1 MANFLMDSVTEI
13 FSPFTLRVLLYCALL
28 PICYAIYFCRKTKST
43 LPWVAYND
51 EGLHNV
57 EKARKQWVEHCN
69 EIIDKGLREVKGAFQ
84 VQTDLG
90 PKIVLPNSFAEELRN
105 NDQMLF
111 SEAIEEE
118 LMATYS
124 GLTPISLVTFDH
136 VFQDLTRVNLTRSLD
151 AVTPELNEETRVSL
165 QRLLGDSE
173 EWQQTSLRTFF
184 NGLIV
189 RLSTRVFFG
198 KELCQNQEYLNH
210 VVSWGTLVLMVNITL
225 RQWPLLLRRVVHMLH
240 PLSRQLRNERAAT
253 SKIVAPII
261 HERLDQKQQG
271 QKSAKVSD
279 MVGWMEEIVQKK
291 KAKMDLVDGQLFM
304 AFVAVE
310 TTSTTV
316 AYLMLDLLDHPDA
329 IPRLRKEIISVLR
342 NGGWKKTSL
351 QQMKLLDSA
360 MKESQR
366 LHPLNMV
373 NMQRKVTRDITLSDG
388 TVLPK
393 GAHTFVRWES
403 RCSAETYPNPD
414 EFVVDRFLEKRES
427 GEAGASS
434 KWQFVTTSPDHMGF
448 GHGRQACPG
457 RFFASNEIKVAM
469 VHLLLKYDWAYT
481 DDGRKPVQV
490 VSNIP
495 IMPFEQNI
503 AFRRREMEDSIDF

>member
-1 MANFLMDSVTEI
+1 MVNFTMNSGTEI
-13 FSPFTLRVLLYCALL
+13 FSSFTLRALFYCALL
-28 PICYAIYFCRKTKST
+28 PICYAIYGGRKPKSS

-51 EGLHNV
+51 EGLRNV
-57 EKARKQWVEHCN
+57 EKARRQWVEHCN

-90 PKIVLPNSFAEELRN
+90 PKIILPNSFADELRN
-105 NDQMLF
+105 SQQLLF

-124 GLTPISLVTFDH
+124 GLTPISLVTFDN
-136 VFQDLTRVNLTRSLD
+136 VFQDLTRVSLTRSLD

-165 QRLLGDSE
+165 QKLLGDSE
-173 EWQQTSLRTFF
+173 EWQETPLRTFF

-198 KELCQNQEYLNH
+198 KELCQNQEYLDR
-210 VVSWGTLVLMVNITL
+210 VVSWGTLILMVNITL
-225 RQWPLLLRRVVHMLH
+225 RRWPLFFRRVVHMFH
-240 PLSRQLRNERAAT
+240 PLSRQLRKERAAT
-253 SKIVAPII
+253 SEIVAPII
-261 HERLDQKQQG
+261 NERLEQKQQG
-271 QKSAKVSD
+271 KQSAKVSD
-279 MVGWMEEIVQKK
+279 MVGWMEEIAQKK
-291 KAKMDLVDGQLFM
+291 KAKIDLVDGQLFM

-329 IPRLRKEIISVLR
+329 IPRLRKELFR
-342 NGGWKKTSL
+342 GWKKTSL

-373 NMQRKVTRDITLSDG
+373 DMQRKVTQNVTLSDG

-403 RCSAETYPNPD
+403 RCSAGTYPNPD

-434 KWQFVTTSPDHMGF
+434 KWQFVTTSSDHMGF

-481 DDGRKPVQV
+481 DDGRKPDQM

-495 IMPFEQNI
+495 IMSFEQKI
-503 AFRRREMEDSIDF
+503 AFRRREMEDGVL

>member
-1 MANFLMDSVTEI
+1 MVNFPTISVTEI
-13 FSPFTLRVLLYCALL
+13 FSPLTLIAFLYCALL
-28 PICYAIYFCRKTKST
+28 PICYALYCGRKPKST

-51 EGLHNV
+51 EGLCNV
-57 EKARKQWVEHCN
+57 EKARRQWVEHCN

-90 PKIVLPNSFAEELRN
+90 PKIILPNSFADELRN
-105 NDQMLF
+105 SQQLLF

-136 VFQDLTRVNLTRSLD
+136 VFQDLTRVNLTRSL
-151 AVTPELNEETRVSL
+151 
-165 QRLLGDSE
+165 
-173 EWQQTSLRTFF
+173 EWQEASLRTFF

-198 KELCQNQEYLNH
+198 KELCQNQKYLDH
-210 VVSWGTLVLMVNITL
+210 VVSWSTLVLMVNVTL
-225 RQWPLLLRRVVHMLH
+225 RRWPLSLRRVVHMFH

-261 HERLDQKQQG
+261 DERLKQKQQG
-271 QKSAKVSD
+271 KKSAKVSD

-291 KAKMDLVDGQLFM
+291 KAKMNLVDGQLFM

-329 IPRLRKEIISVLR
+329 ISRLRKEIISVLR
-342 NGGWKKTSL
+342 DSGWKKTSL

-366 LHPLNMV
+366 LHPLNM
-373 NMQRKVTRDITLSDG
+373 DG

-434 KWQFVTTSPDHMGF
+434 KWQFVTTSSDHMGF

-481 DDGRKPVQV
+481 DDGRKPDQV

-495 IMPFEQNI
+495 IMSFEQKI
-503 AFRRREMEDSIDF
+503 AFRRRKMEDGIDL

>member
-1 MANFLMDSVTEI
+1 M
-13 FSPFTLRVLLYCALL
+13 
-28 PICYAIYFCRKTKST
+28 
-43 LPWVAYND
+43 
-51 EGLHNV
+51 
-57 EKARKQWVEHCN
+57 EHCN
-69 EIIDKGLREVKGAFQ
+69 EIIDKGLEEVKGAFQ

-90 PKIVLPNSFAEELRN
+90 PKIVLPNSFADELRN
-105 NDQMLF
+105 NEQLLF

-118 LMATYS
+118 LMATFS
-124 GLTPISLVTFDH
+124 GLTPISLVTLDH

-165 QRLLGDSE
+165 QKLLGDNK
-173 EWQQTSLRTFF
+173 EWQETSIRTFF

-198 KELCQNQEYLNH
+198 KELCQNQEYLDH
-210 VVSWGTLVLMVNITL
+210 VVSWGNLVLMVNITL
-225 RQWPLLLRRVVHMLH
+225 RRWPLFLRGIVHRFH
-240 PLSRQLRNERAAT
+240 PFSRQLRNERNAT
-253 SKIVAPII
+253 SRIVAPII
-261 HERLDQKQQG
+261 KERLEQKQQG
-271 QKSAKVSD
+271 KVSAKVSD
-279 MVGWMEEIVQKK
+279 MVGWMEEIAQKK
-291 KAKMDLVDGQLFM
+291 KAKIDLVDGQLFM

-329 IPRLRKEIISVLR
+329 IPRLRNEIITILR
-342 NGGWKKTSL
+342 GNGWKKTSL

-366 LHPLNMV
+366 LHPLNMI
-373 NMQRKVTRDITLSDG
+373 NMQRKVTKNVTLSDG
-388 TVLPK
+388 TFLPK

-403 RCSAETYPNPD
+403 RCSGETYPNPD
-414 EFVVDRFLEKRES
+414 KFVVDRFLEKRES

-434 KWQFVTTSPDHMGF
+434 KWQYVTTSPDHMGF

-469 VHLLLKYDWAYT
+469 VHLLLKYDWAHA
-481 DDGRKPVQV
+481 DDGRWPDQM

-495 IMPFEQNI
+495 IMSFEQRI
-503 AFRRREMEDSIDF
+503 SFRRRELEEGIDL